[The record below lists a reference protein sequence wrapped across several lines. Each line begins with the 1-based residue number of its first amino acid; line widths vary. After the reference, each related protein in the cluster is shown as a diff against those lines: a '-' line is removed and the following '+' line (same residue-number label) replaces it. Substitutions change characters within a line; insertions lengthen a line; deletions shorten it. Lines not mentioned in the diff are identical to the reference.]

1 MSEVGKPAL
10 ITLRPADGSEPFI
23 LSGPGMGNRGVE
35 LATSPAGF
43 YNTPIET
50 IYTQHAYEIGAT
62 YAGERINAMT
72 PVFTVNCM
80 GTRQRPW
87 ELVDDEWST
96 AMSTRTPAVLEYS
109 PGSRAS
115 TRTLGVRL
123 KQEMILKPMRDPNLG
138 EFGQV
143 TMTCIAPDPFWRED
157 QVPDT
162 WSSPV
167 STLDGHIEW
176 GSVTLANPTPLP
188 IWVTWRCQAGPAPGV
203 VWHLPDFSWG
213 NRRYRRAVEDADR
226 IIHMPPLLAG
236 ENIDID
242 TDEMAKRP
250 QVLSPIDTQIY
261 MRMGGQAFVYPLRP
275 YLDPV
280 EVPVGVSHAPA
291 GVGVRVSCPRPWPR
305 PWGMR
310 R

>member
-1 MSEVGKPAL
+1 MGRPAR
-10 ITLRPADGSEPFI
+10 ITLHPADGTEPFV
-23 LSGPGMGNRGVE
+23 LSGQGMGNRNVE
-35 LATSPAGF
+35 LATAPAGF
-43 YNTPIET
+43 FHTPIET

-62 YAGERINAMT
+62 YAGERINAMM
-72 PVFTVNCM
+72 PVFTVNCL

-96 AMSTRTPAVLEYS
+96 AMSTRIPAVLEYET
-109 PGSRAS
+109 GSRSS
-115 TRTLGVRL
+115 TRTLKVRL
-123 KQEMILKPMRDPNLG
+123 KQEPILKPIKDPNLG

-157 QVPDT
+157 AVPDK
-162 WSSPV
+162 WISEV

-176 GSVTLANPTPLP
+176 GSVTVSNPTPYP
-188 IWVTWRCQAGPAPGV
+188 IWVTWKAQAGPNLGTQ
-203 VWHLPDFSWG
+203 WWIPDFSWG
-213 NRRYRRAVEDADR
+213 NVKHRRAEQDADR
-226 IIHMPPLLAG
+226 MIRMPPLLAN
-236 ENIDID
+236 EHIDID

-261 MRMGGQAFVYPLRP
+261 MRMEGETFVYPLRP

-280 EVPVGVSHAPA
+280 EVPVGVSRAPA
-291 GVGVRVSCPRPWPR
+291 GVGIQVSCPRPWPK